1 MVELIVPEGPYFR
14 KREIILQSETDMEM
28 NRILWATDGSGEA
41 ELALE
46 YAKYIARLSGAE
58 IIGVHVIP
66 LPVQLLFES
75 LREEDEK
82 FHEWQSG
89 VERRVSDRF
98 VEVRNELLHLGIKF
112 DGVILKGIPSDK
124 IREFS
129 RLRKADI
136 IVMGKQGHG
145 IIESMMVGSE
155 TVKVLKSS
163 HIPVL
168 AVKRTGPGNDIKIS
182 KIIVPIDLA
191 DENETA
197 LDYALGLSGLTGADV
212 TAVYALR
219 LDMYAQDMPA
229 GALDIVIKQ
238 SAKELR
244 ERVDRIKD
252 KYESGH
258 GVTPIS
264 GIKTEVIHGLSPAIS
279 IANYASRQHADLI
292 VINTHARTGLKRL
305 VLGSVTERL
314 IPEAPCSVLS
324 LRP

>member
-1 MVELIVPEGPYFR
+1 M
-14 KREIILQSETDMEM
+14 EIK
-28 NRILWATDGSGEA
+28 RILWATDGSGEA

-46 YAKYIARLSGAE
+46 YAKYLARVSGAE

-75 LREEDEK
+75 LREEDEE
-82 FHEWQSG
+82 FREWQSK

-98 VEVRNELLHLGIKF
+98 VEVRSELMHAGIKF

-136 IVMGKQGHG
+136 IIMGKQGHG
-145 IIESMMVGSE
+145 LLESVMVGSE
-155 TVKVLKSS
+155 TIKVLKTS

-168 AVKRTGPGNDIKIS
+168 AVKRRGAGTDIQIKNIV
-182 KIIVPIDLA
+182 VPIDLA

-197 LDYALGLSGLTGADV
+197 LNCALDVAGMTGASV

-238 SAKELR
+238 SIRELR
-244 ERVDRIKD
+244 ERTDGIKA
-252 KYESGH
+252 KYESTRGAQVK
-258 GVTPIS
+258 G

-279 IANYASRQHADLI
+279 IANYASRNDADLI

-305 VLGSVTERL
+305 VLGSVTERM

>member
-1 MVELIVPEGPYFR
+1 M
-14 KREIILQSETDMEM
+14 DMKK
-28 NRILWATDGSGEA
+28 ILWATDGSGEA

-46 YAKYIARLSGAE
+46 FSKYLAGLSGAE

-75 LREEDEK
+75 LREEDEE
-82 FHEWQSG
+82 FREWQSK

-98 VEVRNELLHLGIKF
+98 VEVRNELLHMGIKF
-112 DGVILKGIPSDK
+112 DGVILKGIPSEK

-129 RLRKADI
+129 RLRKADV

-145 IIESMMVGSE
+145 IIESVMVGSE
-155 TVKVLKSS
+155 TVKVLKTS

-168 AVKRTGPGNDIKIS
+168 AVKRPDPAKEIKIS
-182 KIIVPIDLA
+182 SIIVPIDLA

-197 LDYALGLSGLTGADV
+197 LHYAFDLSALTGASL

-244 ERVDRIKD
+244 ERVDGIKE
-252 KYESGH
+252 KYESGR
-258 GVTPIS
+258 GVTPVS

-279 IANYASRQHADLI
+279 IANYASKQEADLI

-314 IPEAPCSVLS
+314 IPESPCSVLS

>member
-1 MVELIVPEGPYFR
+1 M
-14 KREIILQSETDMEM
+14 EIKK
-28 NRILWATDGSGEA
+28 ILWATDGSGEA

-46 YAKYIARLSGAE
+46 YAKYLARVSGAE

-82 FHEWQSG
+82 FNEWRSK

-98 VEVRNELLHLGIKF
+98 VEVKNELQKAGIKF
-112 DGVILKGIPSDK
+112 EGVILRGIPSDK

-145 IIESMMVGSE
+145 LLESVMVGSE
-155 TVKVLKSS
+155 TVKVLKAS

-168 AVKRTGPGNDIKIS
+168 AVKRHGTEEINIKSIV
-182 KIIVPIDLA
+182 VPIDLA
-191 DENETA
+191 DDNETA
-197 LDYALGLSGLTGADV
+197 FNCALDVAGMTGANV

-229 GALDIVIKQ
+229 GALDIVIRQ
-238 SAKELR
+238 SVKELG
-244 ERVDRIKD
+244 ERAESMKE
-252 KYESGH
+252 KYEKAG
-258 GVTPIS
+258 GRFKGAV
-264 GIKTEVIHGLSPAIS
+264 KTEVIHGLSPAIS
-279 IANYASRQHADLI
+279 IANYASRNDADLI

-305 VLGSVTERL
+305 VLGSVTERM
-314 IPEAPCSVLS
+314 IPESPCSVLS

>member
-1 MVELIVPEGPYFR
+1 MEL
-14 KREIILQSETDMEM
+14 K
-28 NRILWATDGSGEA
+28 RILWATDGSGEA

-46 YAKYIARLSGAE
+46 YAKYLARVSGAE

-75 LREEDEK
+75 LREEDEE
-82 FHEWQSG
+82 FNEWRSK

-98 VEVRNELLHLGIKF
+98 VEVKNELQTAGIKF

-145 IIESMMVGSE
+145 LLESVMVGSE

-168 AVKRTGPGNDIKIS
+168 AVKRHGQDADIKIRN
-182 KIIVPIDLA
+182 IVVPIDLA
-191 DENETA
+191 DDNETA
-197 LDYALGLSGLTGADV
+197 LYCALDLAGLTGAAV
-212 TAVYALR
+212 TAVYAIR

-229 GALDIVIKQ
+229 GALDIVIRQ
-238 SAKELR
+238 SVKELR
-244 ERVDRIKD
+244 ERADEIKE
-252 KYESGH
+252 KYESAG
-258 GVTPIS
+258 GKFRG

-279 IANYASRQHADLI
+279 IANYASRNDADLI

-305 VLGSVTERL
+305 VLGSVTERM
-314 IPEAPCSVLS
+314 IPESPCSVLS

>member
-1 MVELIVPEGPYFR
+1 MDI
-14 KREIILQSETDMEM
+14 K
-28 NRILWATDGSGEA
+28 RILWATDGSGEA

-46 YAKYIARLSGAE
+46 YAKYLAKLTGAE

-75 LREEDEK
+75 LRDEDEE
-82 FHEWQSG
+82 FREWQSK
-89 VERRVSDRF
+89 VERRVSDMF
-98 VEVRNELLHLGIKF
+98 VEVRNELLHSGIKF

-145 IIESMMVGSE
+145 LIESMMVGSE

-168 AVKRTGPGNDIKIS
+168 AAKRPEPGKEIKIS
-182 KIIVPIDLA
+182 SIVVPIDLA

-197 LDYALGLSGLTGADV
+197 LNCALDLAGMTGAGV

-219 LDMYAQDMPA
+219 LDMYAQDIPA
-229 GALDIVIKQ
+229 SALDIVIKQ

-244 ERVDRIKD
+244 DRTDGIKA
-252 KYESGH
+252 KYDSSH
-258 GVTPIS
+258 GASVKG

-279 IANYASRQHADLI
+279 VANYAARNNADLI

-305 VLGSVTERL
+305 VLGSVTERMVQ
-314 IPEAPCSVLS
+314 ESPCSVLS

>member
-1 MVELIVPEGPYFR
+1 M
-14 KREIILQSETDMEM
+14 EIK
-28 NRILWATDGSGEA
+28 RILWATDGSGEA

-46 YAKYIARLSGAE
+46 YSKYLAGLTGAE

-75 LREEDEK
+75 LREEDRE
-82 FHEWQSG
+82 FHEWESK

-98 VEVRNELLHLGIKF
+98 VEVRNELLEIGIKF
-112 DGVILKGIPSDK
+112 DGVILKGIPGEK

-145 IIESMMVGSE
+145 IIESMMVGSQ
-155 TVKVLKSS
+155 TVKLLKSS

-168 AVKRTGPGNDIKIS
+168 AVKSGDRDKEIKIGS
-182 KIIVPIDLA
+182 IVVPIDLA
-191 DENETA
+191 DENDSA
-197 LDYALGLSGLTGADV
+197 LNCALGLAGMTGAGV

-238 SAKELR
+238 SKKELR
-244 ERVDRIKD
+244 DRAGKIKA
-252 KYESGH
+252 KYDSARG
-258 GVTPIS
+258 TSLKIDM
-264 GIKTEVIHGLSPAIS
+264 KTKVIHGLSPAIS
-279 IANYASRQHADLI
+279 VANYASKNNTDLI

-305 VLGSVTERL
+305 VLGSVTERM
-314 IPEAPCSVLS
+314 IQESPCSVLS

>member
-1 MVELIVPEGPYFR
+1 MDI
-14 KREIILQSETDMEM
+14 K
-28 NRILWATDGSGEA
+28 RILWATDGSGEA

-46 YAKYIARLSGAE
+46 YSKYRAKLTGAE

-75 LREEDEK
+75 LRGEDEE
-82 FHEWQSG
+82 FREWQSK

-98 VEVRNELLHLGIKF
+98 VEVRNELLHSGIKF
-112 DGVILKGIPSDK
+112 DGVILKGIPGDK

-145 IIESMMVGSE
+145 LLESMMVGSE

-163 HIPVL
+163 HIPVF
-168 AVKRTGPGNDIKIS
+168 AAKRSEPGKEIKIS
-182 KIIVPIDLA
+182 GIVVPIDLA
-191 DENETA
+191 DDNETA
-197 LDYALGLSGLTGADV
+197 LNYALDLSGLTGAGV

-229 GALDIVIKQ
+229 SALDIVIRQ
-238 SAKELR
+238 SEKELR
-244 ERVDRIKD
+244 QRADEIKT
-252 KYESGH
+252 KYESS
-258 GVTPIS
+258 S
-264 GIKTEVIHGLSPAIS
+264 GKAVKGSIKTEVIHGLSPAIS
-279 IANYASRQHADLI
+279 VANYAARNNADLI

-305 VLGSVTERL
+305 VLGSVTERM
-314 IPEAPCSVLS
+314 IQESPCSVLS

>member
-1 MVELIVPEGPYFR
+1 M
-14 KREIILQSETDMEM
+14 EIK
-28 NRILWATDGSGEA
+28 RILWATDGSGEA

-46 YAKYIARLSGAE
+46 YAKYLARVSGAE

-75 LREEDEK
+75 LREEDEEFK
-82 FHEWQSG
+82 EWQSK

-98 VEVRNELLHLGIKF
+98 VEVRSELMHAGIKF

-145 IIESMMVGSE
+145 LLESVMVGSE
-155 TVKVLKSS
+155 TIKVLKTS

-168 AVKRTGPGNDIKIS
+168 AVKRRGAGTDIQIKNIV
-182 KIIVPIDLA
+182 VPIDLA

-197 LDYALGLSGLTGADV
+197 LNCALDIAGMTDASV

-238 SAKELR
+238 SIKELR
-244 ERVDRIKD
+244 ERTDGIKA
-252 KYESGH
+252 KYESTRGTQVK
-258 GVTPIS
+258 G

-279 IANYASRQHADLI
+279 ISNYASRNDADLI

-305 VLGSVTERL
+305 VLGSVTERM
-314 IPEAPCSVLS
+314 IPESPCSVLS

>member
-1 MVELIVPEGPYFR
+1 M
-14 KREIILQSETDMEM
+14 EIK
-28 NRILWATDGSGEA
+28 RILWATDGSDEA

-46 YAKYIARLSGAE
+46 YAKYIAGLSGAE

-75 LREEDEK
+75 LREEDKE
-82 FHEWQSG
+82 FHEWQSK

-98 VEVRNELLHLGIKF
+98 VEVRSELLQSGIKF
-112 DGVILKGIPSDK
+112 DGEILKGIPSDK

-129 RLRKADI
+129 RLKKADL

-145 IIESMMVGSE
+145 IIESVMVGSE

-168 AVKRTGPGNDIKIS
+168 AVKRTDPQQQIKFRNIL
-182 KIIVPIDLA
+182 VPIDLA
-191 DENETA
+191 DDNETA
-197 LDYALGLSGLTGADV
+197 LIYALDLADLAGAQV

-238 SAKELR
+238 SANELR
-244 ERVDRIKD
+244 ERIGKIKT
-252 KYESGH
+252 KYESSRGTA
-258 GVTPIS
+258 VKNEITT
-264 GIKTEVIHGLSPAIS
+264 KVIHGLSPAIS
-279 IANYASRQHADLI
+279 IANYASKNNTDLI

-305 VLGSVTERL
+305 ILGSVTERV
-314 IPEAPCSVLS
+314 IPESPCSVLS

>member
-1 MVELIVPEGPYFR
+1 MDI
-14 KREIILQSETDMEM
+14 K
-28 NRILWATDGSGEA
+28 RILWATDGSGEA
-41 ELALE
+41 DLALE
-46 YAKYIARLSGAE
+46 YAEYLAKLSGAE

-75 LREEDEK
+75 LREEDKE
-82 FHEWQSG
+82 FREWQLKA
-89 VERRVSDRF
+89 ERRVSDRF
-98 VEVRNELLHLGIKF
+98 VEVRNELQRLGIKF
-112 DGVILKGIPSDK
+112 DGVILKGIPGDK

-145 IIESMMVGSE
+145 LIESMMVGSE

-168 AVKRTGPGNDIKIS
+168 AAKRPGHGKEVKIS
-182 KIIVPIDLA
+182 NIVVPIDLA

-197 LDYALGLSGLTGADV
+197 LYCALNLAGMTGAGV

-244 ERVDRIKD
+244 ERTDEIRA
-252 KYESGH
+252 KYENSRGAP
-258 GVTPIS
+258 VTG

-279 IANYASRQHADLI
+279 VANYAARNNADLI

-305 VLGSVTERL
+305 VLGSVTERM
-314 IPEAPCSVLS
+314 IQESPCSVLS

>member
-1 MVELIVPEGPYFR
+1 M
-14 KREIILQSETDMEM
+14 EIK
-28 NRILWATDGSGEA
+28 RILWATDGSDEA
-41 ELALE
+41 ELALG
-46 YAKYIARLSGAE
+46 YAKYIAGLSGAE

-75 LREEDEK
+75 LREEDEE
-82 FHEWQSG
+82 FREWQSK

-98 VEVRNELLHLGIKF
+98 VEVRSELLHSGIKF
-112 DGVILKGIPSDK
+112 DGEILKGIPSDK

-129 RLRKADI
+129 LRKKADL

-145 IIESMMVGSE
+145 IMESVMVGSE

-168 AVKRTGPGNDIKIS
+168 AVKRTDPQQEIKFRNIL
-182 KIIVPIDLA
+182 VPIDLA
-191 DENETA
+191 DDNETA
-197 LDYALGLSGLTGADV
+197 LIYALDIAGLAGAQV

-219 LDMYAQDMPA
+219 LDMYAQDIPA

-238 SAKELR
+238 SVKELR
-244 ERVDRIKD
+244 ERVGKIKT
-252 KYESGH
+252 KYETTRGTA
-258 GVTPIS
+258 VKNEITT
-264 GIKTEVIHGLSPAIS
+264 KVIHGLSPAIS
-279 IANYASRQHADLI
+279 IANYASKNNIDLI

-305 VLGSVTERL
+305 ILGSVTERV
-314 IPEAPCSVLS
+314 IPESPCSVLS

>member
-1 MVELIVPEGPYFR
+1 M
-14 KREIILQSETDMEM
+14 EIK
-28 NRILWATDGSGEA
+28 RILWATDGSDEA
-41 ELALE
+41 EFALE
-46 YAKYIARLSGAE
+46 YAKYLAGVSGAE
-58 IIGVHVIP
+58 ILGVHVIP

-75 LREEDEK
+75 LREEDEE
-82 FHEWQSG
+82 FNEWRSK

-98 VEVRNELLHLGIKF
+98 VAVRNELQHAGIKF

-145 IIESMMVGSE
+145 LLESVMVGSE
-155 TVKVLKSS
+155 TIKVLKTS

-168 AVKRTGPGNDIKIS
+168 AVKRHGSEIKFTN
-182 KIIVPIDLA
+182 IIVPIDLA
-191 DENETA
+191 DDNETA
-197 LDYALGLSGLTGADV
+197 LNYALDLAGTTGASI

-238 SAKELR
+238 SEKELR
-244 ERVDRIKD
+244 QRADRIKS
-252 KYESGH
+252 KYESTRGTQVK
-258 GVTPIS
+258 GE
-264 GIKTEVIHGLSPAIS
+264 IKTEVIHGLSPAIS
-279 IANYASRQHADLI
+279 IANYASRNDADLI
-292 VINTHARTGLKRL
+292 VINTHARTGIKRL
-305 VLGSVTERL
+305 VLGSVTERI
-314 IPEAPCSVLS
+314 IPESPCSVLS